1 MPVVCAPLVTRQL
14 HTCVCERVQVE
25 PRQLAATNGRVAD
38 VLVGGYD
45 CAASGLRLG
54 DLAGN
59 LFTIVLREV
68 PGGSRATVR
77 AAVAAVRATGFL
89 NYFGLQRFGQGAVP
103 THAIGAPNFPLS
115 YACMHACHSPLDG
128 CLARVCGCLRSIEGD
143 IMRQLEGRCSDAHTL
158 LAIDLS
164 TADRSMLRAL

>member
-1 MPVVCAPLVTRQL
+1 MWTWRCAALITRQL
-14 HTCVCERVQVE
+14 LTHASVQVE
-25 PRQLAATNGRVAD
+25 PRQLAATNGRVPD
-38 VLVGGYD
+38 VLVGGYE

-68 PGGSRATVR
+68 PAGSRDAVR

-103 THAIGAPNFPLS
+103 THAIGEPPPRAPFPF
-115 YACMHACHSPLDG
+115 AVCMHVCHSDTSVPVCVSVAVGVWL
-128 CLARVCGCLRSIEGD
+128 LTARCG
-143 IMRQLEGRCSDAHTL
+143 HT
-158 LAIDLS
+158 AGVP
-164 TADRSMLRAL
+164 RALRRCALMFNQNLPNSAV